1 MKQLVYNRQIDRYVI
16 KGERY
21 IRELHCGNTFEVLLD
36 KQWITTAI
44 EMQWTNG
51 AGKYYLTT
59 RALVSVKS
67 TVYEK
72 NQDRIAVLV

>member
-16 KGERY
+16 KGEGY

-51 AGKYYLTT
+51 AFP
-59 RALVSVKS
+59 
-67 TVYEK
+67 
-72 NQDRIAVLV
+72 

>member
-16 KGERY
+16 KGEGY

-44 EMQWTNG
+44 ERQWTNG

-59 RALVSVKS
+59 RALSLENIVTYKVP
-67 TVYEK
+67 V
-72 NQDRIAVLV
+72 R